1 MKKLNYS
8 YNEQKSLIKN
18 VYKKF
23 QDVYNN
29 YEILINNSF
38 LNDFGGNVSIIFFLF
53 GLIIG
58 SFLNVCIFRIPA
70 GNL

>member
-1 MKKLNYS
+1 MSK
-8 YNEQKSLIKN
+8 KSLIKN

-58 SFLNVCIFRIPA
+58 SFLNPKK
-70 GNL
+70 